1 MIAATFTWYVVADGK
16 RAKKRLSMERG
27 ERCCCACICMI
38 KSATDYEIGTVG
50 FFRFT
55 LSVKASVSQK
65 KNGMCLPDD

>member
-50 FFRFT
+50 FF
-55 LSVKASVSQK
+55 SVHSLRQGFREPK